1 MENRCKDYLIT
12 LTTDDEVIELALVKG
27 KGVAFHMMTYFD
39 DVYKK
44 EGKVEM
50 VELKRRKLKT
60 TKRAEA
66 FYGKEMI

>member
-12 LTTDDEVIELALVKG
+12 LTIDDEVIELALVKG
-27 KGVAFHMMTYFD
+27 KGVAFHMLTYFD

-50 VELKRRKLKT
+50 VESKRRKLKT
-60 TKRAEA
+60 IEK
-66 FYGKEMI
+66 I

>member
-1 MENRCKDYLIT
+1 MGNMCKDFLIT

-27 KGVAFHMMTYFD
+27 KGVAFHMLTYFD

-50 VELKRRKLKT
+50 VESKRRKLKVSE
-60 TKRAEA
+60 KNII
-66 FYGKEMI
+66 K